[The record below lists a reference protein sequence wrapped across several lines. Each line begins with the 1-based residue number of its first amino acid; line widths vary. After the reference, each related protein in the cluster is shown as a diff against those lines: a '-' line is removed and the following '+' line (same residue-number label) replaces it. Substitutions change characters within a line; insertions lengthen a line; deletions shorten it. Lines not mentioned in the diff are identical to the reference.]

1 MTENVKALA
10 KDLTKEYPSSPH
22 LTLGRFVIAA
32 RTLDKCRS
40 QLAGTIGEYH
50 YDCPLDNVFFNF
62 AGITSDDFKD
72 FVATG
77 ADDEAVG
84 KWIQDQTDRSED
96 VVKIW
101 NLKMRQFQITDLPFQ
116 NQLFLE
122 GYIQENIPQNRRVY
136 TWFDVYD
143 LEEGVI

>member
-1 MTENVKALA
+1 M
-10 KDLTKEYPSSPH
+10 DPGS
-22 LTLGRFVIAA
+22 
-32 RTLDKCRS
+32 
-40 QLAGTIGEYH
+40 
-50 YDCPLDNVFFNF
+50 
-62 AGITSDDFKD
+62 
-72 FVATG
+72 
-77 ADDEAVG
+77 
-84 KWIQDQTDRSED
+84 DRSLRGRG
-96 VVKIW
+96 KIW